1 MDRFPRT
8 ILSTSATFS
17 VVVDASVLIDAFTG
31 DQRVTAVIAYRE
43 LHAPVTV
50 DAEVLHG
57 LRRAWLDKRV
67 DDEEARSV
75 IAMLA
80 DTSIVRHS
88 VAPLVGRMWAI
99 RQNITAYDAGY
110 VALAESLD
118 LPLITRDRRLAQST
132 GHAARIEYI
141 A

>member
-1 MDRFPRT
+1 M

-17 VVVDASVLIDAFTG
+17 VVVDASVLIDAFLG
-31 DQRVTAVIAYRE
+31 IQRVARVIIERE

-50 DAEVLHG
+50 DAEVLHA
-57 LRRAWLDKRV
+57 LRKAWVGGRISADMA
-67 DDEEARSV
+67 ESV
-75 IAMLA
+75 IEILA
-80 DTSIVRHS
+80 ETAIVRHA
-88 VAPLVGRMWAI
+88 VDRLIPRMWSI
-99 RQNITAYDAGY
+99 RHNVSSYDAGY

-118 LPLITRDRRLAQST
+118 LPLLTRDARLSRSS